1 MRIIKQSALK
11 DFWQQHADAEKSL
24 KAWYAE
30 AKAQIGKNHQISKAT
45 IGLQAF

>member
-11 DFWQQHADAEKSL
+11 DFWQQHADAEKPL

-30 AKAQIGKNHQISKAT
+30 AKAADW
-45 IGLQAF
+45 